1 MDTAGEGGS
10 KKGRVRQDG
19 GKTPV
24 KKRKTRTPKVSN
36 LIQELQ
42 ETVFPDPETQATRKE
57 VLQQTKSYILQ
68 LESTLDSLLKM
79 KGDALVENGSPC
91 SLEDIKKEYIQHV
104 HSDQGSKSSDPLWEG
119 EVDPVLLY
127 MTHESRKDREVSVEE
142 LKLENSTEPLS
153 SPDVIE
159 FERYFHFYKQT
170 ADMLLENMVVSPPQV
185 THPVVSNAISAL
197 WQELCRTGKVSAF
210 QQGLSQAKDKTS
222 VTSSTDIGCTNGGKR
237 NSGAESQEAASSF
250 MSSTPEDILIDDA
263 FELAEGFLDGGA
275 NQTLSDL
282 GSPLHESSAWESPED
297 EKLLH
302 QHVSEFF
309 RAKLF
314 SYTEAADH
322 QCDYEAGLLR
332 CTETFDDE
340 DDL

>member
-79 KGDALVENGSPC
+79 KGERVCEMEEALEVYTER
-91 SLEDIKKEYIQHV
+91 
-104 HSDQGSKSSDPLWEG
+104 SKSSDPLWEG